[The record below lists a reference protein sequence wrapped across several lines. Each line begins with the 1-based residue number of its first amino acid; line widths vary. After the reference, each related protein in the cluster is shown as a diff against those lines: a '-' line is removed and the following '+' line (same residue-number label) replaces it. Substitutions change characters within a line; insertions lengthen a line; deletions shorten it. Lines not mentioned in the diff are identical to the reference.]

1 LNATPSSLNVTN
13 AGFYVNP
20 IRYRGLGAPGGGGNL
35 FSTQNAVSFNTNTS
49 EIFYTDTLVLSTVYT
64 QYGVAV
70 NGTFLTSDSNVKQ
83 DISPADLTLCYSNVK
98 QLPLRRFTY
107 IPSYAASKI
116 DQTQIG
122 FIAQEVYSTFP
133 KSIFSTFDESMN
145 SNIMHLNFDQIF
157 LSHYGATQLLIST
170 VENQQT
176 TYADLQAQTGQQ
188 ESTLQSYNNQFMTLL
203 SSYETLLSKL
213 STFMS

>member
-1 LNATPSSLNVTN
+1 LNATPSSINVTN
-13 AGFYVNP
+13 VGLYVNP
-20 IRYRGLGAPGGGGNL
+20 VRYQGYNVGVVGP
-35 FSTQNAVSFNTNTS
+35 NAVSFNTSNS
-49 EIFYTDTLVLSTVYT
+49 EIFYTDNLSLTILYT
-64 QYGVAV
+64 QYGVLS
-70 NGTFLTSDSNVKQ
+70 NGTYLASDSNVKQ
-83 DISPADLTLCYSNVK
+83 DISSADIGLCYSNVK

-133 KSIFSTFDESMN
+133 KSIFSTFDESINSSIMN
-145 SNIMHLNFDQIF
+145 MNFDQIF
-157 LSHYGATQLLIST
+157 LSHYGATQFLIST

-176 TYADLQAQTGQQ
+176 TYADLQSQTYKQD
-188 ESTLQSYNNQFMTLL
+188 STIQGHDNQIMTLL
-203 SSYETLLSKL
+203 SSYETLLSQV